1 MVCQNTY
8 TKLIENA
15 KHMQINQDVRK
26 RCWNRIGHTLR
37 TSKSIT
43 TKSFYLNPKGKKK
56 RTTKKPLRELETDKW
71 HGDGVEVT
79 ARGSNRCANE
89 E

>member
-1 MVCQNTY
+1 MLEQNRSY
-8 TKLIENA
+8 IENQQ
-15 KHMQINQDVRK
+15 KHNYKVLLLEPK
-26 RCWNRIGHTLR
+26 RQ
-37 TSKSIT
+37 
-43 TKSFYLNPKGKKK
+43 KK

-79 ARGSNRCANE
+79 ARGSNSCANE